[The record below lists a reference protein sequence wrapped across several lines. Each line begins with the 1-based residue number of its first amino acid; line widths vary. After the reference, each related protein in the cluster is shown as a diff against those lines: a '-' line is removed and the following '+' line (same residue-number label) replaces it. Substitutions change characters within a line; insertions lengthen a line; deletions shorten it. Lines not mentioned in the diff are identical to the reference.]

1 MLKFL
6 TGIFSSGTPESAKR
20 VFGAIGFLA
29 AIVMIWLFD
38 HSLISYLLTLSVAML
53 GLETVMN
60 TIEKVLQA
68 KSKN

>member
-1 MLKFL
+1 MLKFIS
-6 TGIFSSGTPESAKR
+6 GIFSSGTPESAKR

-60 TIEKVLQA
+60 TIEKVLQG